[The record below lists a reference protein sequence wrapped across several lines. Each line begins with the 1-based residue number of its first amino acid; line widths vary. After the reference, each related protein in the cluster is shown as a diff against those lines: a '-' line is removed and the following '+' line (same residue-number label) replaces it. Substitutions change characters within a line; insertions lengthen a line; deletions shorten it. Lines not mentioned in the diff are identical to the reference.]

1 MSNSEFYSKNSPV
14 SENDMNEDENDEYNN
29 NLSDSKF

>member
-1 MSNSEFYSKNSPV
+1 MSNSELLSKNSSV